1 MIRNNVLSILA
12 AGLLI
17 QAAAGHASDAADQA
31 LDLALN
37 EDLQAQSVPSGYT
50 FDFVQPLG
58 RGDEDT
64 RQQVE
69 KRVEMRF
76 NRKPGAPG
84 KAPLEV
90 GWEGYQYYVFST
102 AAAAAKFSLTEPEA
116 VENLKNLY
124 GSDKDMERFD
134 PRAWRTTFTVEVK
147 AANGMPLK
155 LRCIPADTLI
165 GCLAWTDT
173 SPAVIHLMLQEPGL
187 RTARS
192 DAERQAI
199 VETRVR
205 SEATG
210 GLLAA
215 AQAHLAWALAK
226 AKWVTR

>member
-1 MIRNNVLSILA
+1 MIKNFVVSLLA
-12 AGLLI
+12 AALLM
-17 QAAAGHASDAADQA
+17 QATAAQAGDAAVEALWQA
-31 LDLALN
+31 LE
-37 EDLQAQSVPSGYT
+37 EDLQPQSVPPGYV

-58 RGDEDT
+58 RGDED
-64 RQQVE
+64 RRHYVE
-69 KRVEMRF
+69 RRIEMRF

-84 KAPLEV
+84 KPPLEV

-102 AAAAAKFSLTEPEA
+102 AAAAAKFALTEPEA

-124 GSDKDMERFD
+124 GKDEDMERFD
-134 PRAWRTTFTVEVK
+134 PRARRTTVTVEVK
-147 AANGMPLK
+147 AANGTPLK

-165 GCLAWTDT
+165 GCLAWTGN
-173 SPAVIHLMLQEPGL
+173 SPVVIHLMLQEPSL
-187 RTARS
+187 RIAYG

-205 SEATG
+205 AEAA